1 MADAVTSQTILDG
14 ERLFIAKFT
23 NISDGT
29 GETAVTKIDVTT
41 LAPNSFGLACNGVKL
56 NKIYGTTHGME
67 VRILWDATTDQFA
80 WQIPQNSNY
89 LMDLSSFGGIPN
101 NAGAVKPATFC
112 LLQQTLQLATCTL
125 SCLNVSKSTHQLKVE
140 THNDRRRH
148 SNSP

>member
-29 GETAVTKIDVTT
+29 GETGVIKIDVST
-41 LAPNSFGLACNGVKL
+41 LTPNAFNLACNGVKL
-56 NKIYGTTHGME
+56 NKIFGTTHGME

-101 NAGAVKPATFC
+101 NAGAGVTGDVLFTTADASAGDMYSIVLECIKTYAT
-112 LLQQTLQLATCTL
+112 A
-125 SCLNVSKSTHQLKVE
+125 
-140 THNDRRRH
+140 
-148 SNSP
+148 